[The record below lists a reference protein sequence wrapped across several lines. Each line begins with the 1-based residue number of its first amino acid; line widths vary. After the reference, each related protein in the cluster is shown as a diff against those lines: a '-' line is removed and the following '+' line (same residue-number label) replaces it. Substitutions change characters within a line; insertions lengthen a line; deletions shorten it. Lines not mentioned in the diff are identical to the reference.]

1 MDMGPLVPALGK
13 LADYA
18 ASGIGSIAGTVLA
31 TWRAGRQ
38 AEARRIAARGEA
50 DSSGILAEGQSNAI
64 KIIAEAQA
72 EARQMLVSP
81 ESTIRGEIEFRET
94 VSQRIRFQEEKKAA

>member
-1 MDMGPLVPALGK
+1 MNMGPLVPALSE

-31 TWRAGRQ
+31 TWRAGRL
-38 AEARRIAARGEA
+38 ADARRIATRGEA
-50 DSSGILAEGQSNAI
+50 DSLGILAEGQSNAI

-81 ESTIRGEIEFRET
+81 E
-94 VSQRIRFQEEKKAA
+94 